1 MFTRTNKLKV
11 IFKEA
16 HEDHA
21 LDIGLTNDNVYI
33 IRGHIFTLICP
44 AEIIDNDVLAELV
57 KLTGGL
63 PSKGEAISYVK
74 NDEPQ
79 MTRVE
84 FIEEDLN
91 SEWEKAE
98 NVVTATRMIISSGS
112 DIQVVYQTNKLE
124 KIMVP
129 ARLHNCIGLPRGDN
143 EEMQPIHITADGY
156 LIAVSNEMQFRF
168 DQHKVKW
175 IQEWEIL
182 DKCRDIDL
190 NWSLVDVNLYQ

>member
-79 MTRVE
+79 MTR
-84 FIEEDLN
+84 
-91 SEWEKAE
+91 
-98 NVVTATRMIISSGS
+98 
-112 DIQVVYQTNKLE
+112 
-124 KIMVP
+124 
-129 ARLHNCIGLPRGDN
+129 GDN

-168 DQHKVKW
+168 DQHKIKW

>member
-16 HEDHA
+16 YEDHA
-21 LDIGLTNDNVYI
+21 LDIGLTRDNVYI

-44 AEIIDNDVLAELV
+44 AETIDNDVLAELV

-63 PSKGEAISYVK
+63 PGKGEAVSYVK

-79 MTRVE
+79 MTSIE
-84 FIEEDLN
+84 FIEEDLY
-91 SEWEKAE
+91 SEWEKAK
-98 NVVTATRMIISSGS
+98 NPVTATRMMISGEK
-112 DIQVVYQTNKLE
+112 DMQVVYQSNKLE
-124 KIMVP
+124 KVMVP
-129 ARLHNCIGLPRGDN
+129 ARLHNCIGLPRGDS
-143 EEMQPIHITADGY
+143 ELMQPIRITDDGY

-168 DQHKVKW
+168 DQHKIKW
-175 IQEWEIL
+175 IQEWEVL

>member
-1 MFTRTNKLKV
+1 MFTRTNKLKI

-16 HEDHA
+16 YEDHA

-44 AEIIDNDVLAELV
+44 AETIDNDVLAELV

-63 PSKGEAISYVK
+63 PGKGEAISYVK

-79 MTRVE
+79 MTSVE
-84 FIEEDLN
+84 FIEEDLY
-91 SEWEKAE
+91 SEWEKAK
-98 NVVTATRMIISSGS
+98 NPVTATRMMIFSEK
-112 DIQVVYQTNKLE
+112 DTQVVYQTKKLE
-124 KIMVP
+124 KVMVP
-129 ARLHNCIGLPRGDN
+129 ARLHNCIGLPRGDS
-143 EEMQPIHITADGY
+143 ELMQPIRITDDGY

-168 DQHKVKW
+168 DQHKIKW
-175 IQEWEIL
+175 IQEWEVL
-182 DKCRDIDL
+182 DKCKDIDL